1 MICFFYI
8 NAHRLKAADRGKT
21 VRAFQKIVDFRRSV
35 CNRSEHDASAV
46 SYTHLVILLRG
57 SHLAKRRFD
66 LIFYWEDDAGYGDK
80 QSWK

>member
-1 MICFFYI
+1 M
-8 NAHRLKAADRGKT
+8 RRV
-21 VRAFQKIVDFRRSV
+21 VRAVQVKIREWLHIFSSPVM
-35 CNRSEHDASAV
+35 
-46 SYTHLVILLRG
+46 LLRG